1 MTALLGTEK
10 SNFLQQNSLFSE
22 LLISDYLICENH
34 DFYPELKMLTL
45 IGLILDGEQL
55 RKF

>member
-1 MTALLGTEK
+1 M
-10 SNFLQQNSLFSE
+10 QQNSLLSE

-45 IGLILDGEQL
+45 IGLILDVYQL